1 MKKLIYLL
9 LLPLALAVAACGGKN
24 GSSNKESVLARQD
37 SVAAHGLQR
46 MQSSKAETDIKFKGS
61 DYHSLVS
68 RTTDES
74 LPQVYN
80 EKGDTYVDYKI
91 VLRITRGSENVLNK
105 TFTKNDFSSVVDAKF
120 LSKSILEGIVYD
132 KTTPEGIVYAASVC
146 YPQTDLYVPFSIT
159 VTADG
164 KMSIKKVDML
174 QDDYTEETPE

>member
-1 MKKLIYLL
+1 M
-9 LLPLALAVAACGGKN
+9 
-24 GSSNKESVLARQD
+24 ARQD
-37 SVAAHGLQR
+37 SVDAHGLQG
-46 MQSSKAETDIKFKGS
+46 MHSAKAETDNKFKGR

-68 RTTDES
+68 RTPDES
-74 LPQVYN
+74 LPHVSN
-80 EKGDTYVDYKI
+80 EMGDTYVDNKI

-146 YPQTDLYVPFSIT
+146 YPQTDLYVPLSIT

-164 KMSIKKVDML
+164 KMSI
-174 QDDYTEETPE
+174 

>member
-37 SVAAHGLQR
+37 SVDAHVLQR
-46 MQSSKAETDIKFKGS
+46 MKSSKDETDIKFKGR

-68 RTTDES
+68 RTPDES
-74 LPQVYN
+74 LPHVSN
-80 EKGDTYVDYKI
+80 EMGDTYVDNKI

-146 YPQTDLYVPFSIT
+146 YPQTDLYVPLSIT

-174 QDDYTEETPE
+174 EDDYTEETPE

>member
-9 LLPLALAVAACGGKN
+9 LLPLALAVVACGGKN

-37 SVAAHGLQR
+37 SVDANGLQR
-46 MQSSKAETDIKFKGS
+46 MQSSKSETDIKFKGR

-68 RTTDES
+68 RTPDES
-74 LPQVYN
+74 LPHVSN
-80 EKGDTYVDYKI
+80 DMGDTYVDNKI

-146 YPQTDLYVPFSIT
+146 YPQTDLYVPLSIT

-174 QDDYTEETPE
+174 EDDYTEETPE

>member
-1 MKKLIYLL
+1 
-9 LLPLALAVAACGGKN
+9 
-24 GSSNKESVLARQD
+24 
-37 SVAAHGLQR
+37 
-46 MQSSKAETDIKFKGS
+46 MQSSKAEIDIKFKGR

-68 RTTDES
+68 RTPDES
-74 LPQVYN
+74 LPHVSN
-80 EKGDTYVDYKI
+80 EMGDTYVDNKI

-132 KTTPEGIVYAASVC
+132 KITPEGIVYAASVC
-146 YPQTDLYVPFSIT
+146 YPQTDLYVPLSIT

-174 QDDYTEETPE
+174 EDDYTEETPE

>member
-1 MKKLIYLL
+1 MLTGCSVCKVQKLKLILSL
-9 LLPLALAVAACGGKN
+9 R
-24 GSSNKESVLARQD
+24 E
-37 SVAAHGLQR
+37 
-46 MQSSKAETDIKFKGS
+46 ET
-61 DYHSLVS
+61 YHSLVS
-68 RTTDES
+68 RTPDES
-74 LPQVYN
+74 LPHVSN
-80 EKGDTYVDYKI
+80 EMGDTYVDNKI

-146 YPQTDLYVPFSIT
+146 YPQTDLYVPLSIT

-174 QDDYTEETPE
+174 EDDYTEETPE